1 MIARE
6 QLLAE
11 RDAVT
16 EVVLTGVNLCLV
28 TLYAKQTRVNT
39 SVNFCIYSEM
49 ENCNISKL
57 ILFNNQETKEKC
69 VVFGLNIL
77 MMYGSKY

>member
-28 TLYAKQTRVNT
+28 TLYAKQT
-39 SVNFCIYSEM
+39 
-49 ENCNISKL
+49 
-57 ILFNNQETKEKC
+57 
-69 VVFGLNIL
+69 
-77 MMYGSKY
+77 